1 MYSAKAFAASAFN
14 STATH
19 VEHSLHSCGST
30 YTFLLTLLAQTSIP
44 FVSRNS
50 DGAACMSSHSG
61 RVDDGH
67 NAMRWQR
74 PQSSRQ
80 KPYTRG
86 ARERSPCCV
95 CRTRAT
101 YTEGMTRRRWIADT
115 WDEQRTTAAL
125 TGDQAQHL
133 ARVLRAEPGQVF
145 DVVAG
150 GFLHRA
156 EVAKVNDAEVRFLLH
171 EEQEGEA
178 ALPVR
183 LLLAVFKF
191 DHLEWAIEKATELGA
206 ARISP
211 VIARRTEKHLA
222 QAAAKR
228 VDRWRRIVRE
238 ASQQSRRTDVP
249 EIDDPASLK
258 DVLRSVEEPV
268 KLLLAETEEE
278 HSLRAALQSAAYGAV
293 ALAIGPEGGWTADEM
308 EQFRA
313 AGWQHVTL
321 GPRILR
327 AETAAIAALA
337 VTAALRG

>member
-1 MYSAKAFAASAFN
+1 
-14 STATH
+14 
-19 VEHSLHSCGST
+19 
-30 YTFLLTLLAQTSIP
+30 
-44 FVSRNS
+44 
-50 DGAACMSSHSG
+50 
-61 RVDDGH
+61 
-67 NAMRWQR
+67 
-74 PQSSRQ
+74 
-80 KPYTRG
+80 
-86 ARERSPCCV
+86 
-95 CRTRAT
+95 
-101 YTEGMTRRRWIADT
+101 MTRRRWIADT
-115 WDEQRTTAAL
+115 WNENRTTASL

-156 EVAKVNDAEVRFLLH
+156 EVTSVREDEVTFVLH

-191 DHLEWAIEKATELGA
+191 DHLEWGIEKATELGA

-228 VDRWRRIVRE
+228 VERWRRITRE
-238 ASQQSRRTDVP
+238 AAQQSRRIDVP
-249 EIDDPASLK
+249 VVDDPAVLK
-258 DVLRSVEEPV
+258 NVLAAVDAPV
-268 KLLLAETEEE
+268 KLLLAETEQEN
-278 HSLRAALQSAAYGAV
+278 SLRAALHAASADAEV

-308 EQFRA
+308 DLFRS

-337 VTAALRG
+337 VTAALRS